1 VRQADLHSV
10 SDMKWIVLLTR
21 LALEWPALRR
31 DIKEMKTLKTALMP
45 ECLESVITAQEATD
59 LLTRMTGR

>member
-1 VRQADLHSV
+1 
-10 SDMKWIVLLTR
+10 MKWIVLLTR